1 MDGGFAD
8 SIKRFELL
16 AQVVFSILFIVLLNM
31 YYWKLST
38 VVSYRKLINAYIKR
52 KARLGKITLSLAFL
66 LLKGLLMSLLKYVEP
81 SS

>member
-52 KARLGKITLSLAFL
+52 KARLGNITLSLAFL
-66 LLKGLLMSLLKYVEP
+66 LLK
-81 SS
+81 